1 MVAIEGEEGMAGMV
15 DSEAPPPV
23 PGPRRAIDVLV
34 LSDIHLGT
42 GHCQARPLVAYLEGV
57 APRCVVLN
65 GDILDLREM
74 TKTYWPDT
82 HAAILARLLGL
93 AQEGIPVHYVTGNH
107 DDALRAIAPL
117 AIGRLQLHHE
127 VVLEIG
133 GEQVLFVHGD
143 VIEHGIRLP
152 QVLRRMGCWLYHSAR
167 HLDRISRAC
176 GWRSLNL
183 VGRLQRSPRVAAH
196 IERFEQACA
205 GHAAARGLSTIVT
218 GHIHT
223 PRARVISQGASAIRY
238 LNSGDWVC
246 SRSALEFCAA
256 DGWNLRRLDEHGQV
270 LADGAAPSPASTPAE
285 DGPGVGDL
293 AGAGASS

>member
-1 MVAIEGEEGMAGMV
+1 MEEA
-15 DSEAPPPV
+15 EAQV
-23 PGPRRAIDVLV
+23 PNPASRRAIDVLV

-42 GHCQARPLVAYLEGV
+42 GHCQARALVGYLAGV

-74 TKTYWPDT
+74 TKSYWPET
-82 HAAILARLLGL
+82 HAAILARLLAF

-117 AIGRLQLHHE
+117 SIGRLQLHHE
-127 VVLEIG
+127 VVLAVG
-133 GEQVLFVHGD
+133 GAPVLFVHGD
-143 VIEHGIRLP
+143 LIEHGIQLP
-152 QVLRRMGCWLYHSAR
+152 RVLRRLGCWLYHSAR

-196 IERFEQACA
+196 IVRFEQACA
-205 GHAAARGLSTIVT
+205 GHAAARGLRTIVT

-223 PRARVISQGASAIRY
+223 PRSRVIVHRGSAVTY

-246 SRSALEFCAA
+246 SRSALEFCSGE
-256 DGWNLRRLDEHGQV
+256 GWRLQRLDDRGQLLV
-270 LADGAAPSPASTPAE
+270 DGAAPSPAPRPAE
-285 DGPGVGDL
+285 DGAGVQDL
-293 AGAGASS
+293 AGAGASP

>member
-1 MVAIEGEEGMAGMV
+1 MVAVAAQV
-15 DSEAPPPV
+15 QTPEARA
-23 PGPRRAIDVLV
+23 RRVIDVLV

-74 TKTYWPDT
+74 TKTYWPQS

-133 GEQVLFVHGD
+133 GEPVLFVHGD
-143 VIEHGIRLP
+143 IIEHGIRLP

-176 GWRSLNL
+176 GWHGLNL

-205 GHAAARGLSTIVT
+205 GHAAARGMRTIAT

-223 PRARVISQGASAIRY
+223 PRSRVIIHGASTVTY

-246 SRSALEFCAA
+246 SRSALEFCAG
-256 DGWNLRRLDEHGQV
+256 DGWTLRRLDEHGRV
-270 LADGAAPSPASTPAE
+270 LADGPAPSPAPTGGE
-285 DGPGVGDL
+285 DEHGVGEL
-293 AGAGASS
+293 AGAGAAP